1 MSGKEADSDDEAKG
15 SSKRDDDDD
24 PEEDRAVLQEVFDW
38 YYSSDELEE
47 TLQKWAVANCDSFD
61 RERSARGV
69 EEFKLEHTRLF
80 DEFRELFEKK
90 IEACIRSRGCSVQRF
105 FRIVRDDR
113 RSPAAELYSGTT
125 FVAVINAACEFKT
138 FHTMMCDAKDGDFC
152 WGVPIVQDADTGE
165 LLM

>member
-1 MSGKEADSDDEAKG
+1 MSGKDADSEDEAKG
-15 SSKRDDDDD
+15 SSKHDDDDD
-24 PEEDRAVLQEVFDW
+24 LEEDRAVLQEVFDW

-47 TLQKWAVANCDSFD
+47 TLQKWAVAHCDSFD

-138 FHTMMCDAKDGDFC
+138 FHSMMCDAKDGDFC